1 MKAIIGMAA
10 LAAVSCVSL
19 AADQQVGGYIRQDGT
34 YVQPH
39 HRTAPNDTRV
49 DNYGSRPNVNPYTGQ
64 QGTRDPYAQPQPQ
77 NPYGQPQRP
86 RY

>member
-1 MKAIIGMAA
+1 MRAIIGMAA
-10 LAAVSCVSL
+10 LAVVSGVSL

-39 HRTAPNDTRV
+39 HRTAPNDTRT
-49 DNYGSRPNVNPYTGQ
+49 DNYGSRPNVNPYNGQ
-64 QGTRDPYAQPQPQ
+64 QGTGNPYAPPPQP
-77 NPYGQPQRP
+77 NYGQPSRP